1 MAAHPFIRLTALG
14 AVLTALVTSCIY
26 PIEVELPEATNYPLV
41 VEGNLRIGEVS
52 TMSIT
57 RVAPFEDDVDPLSET
72 PQFLLR
78 ECYIEGED
86 GTRIPALDAMTYFYD
101 NRVSFD
107 TADLRTD
114 QRYRVHLSSQRSTFE
129 TDWLEV
135 CSAPVIDDLSY
146 NKNDAFSELRIGLSM
161 HCNGSKFFRWSFDE
175 TWEYH
180 SYLNTDLEFDP
191 ESWEVGNYQGP
202 NLYYCW
208 KHVPSP
214 RINLFST
221 EGQTEDRFEDLDFH
235 HFPLNDQ
242 RLQVMY
248 RMELIL
254 EAISQGSYA
263 YWNNIRQN
271 SDEQGSIFAPM
282 PAQMAGNIHCVSGKE
297 ELVFGY
303 IDATQPVKAV
313 LYYDNSVEN
322 YFDVRNYPKPEMNEH
337 YVETWDKY
345 NCSVLYKRGFLPYLK
360 LTIED
365 EETSVATDYFLW
377 VLASCLDCRM
387 DGGTKEKPADWPTNH
402 R

>member
-14 AVLTALVTSCIY
+14 AVLAALVSSCIY

-41 VEGNLRIGEVS
+41 IEGNIRIGEVS
-52 TMSIT
+52 SLSIT
-57 RVAPFEDDVDPLSET
+57 RVAPFGEDGTRLEET

-78 ECYIEGED
+78 ECYVEGED
-86 GTRIPALDAMTYFYD
+86 GTRVPATDAMTYFYS
-101 NRVSFD
+101 NRVDFD
-107 TADLRTD
+107 TADLRAD
-114 QRYRVHLSSQRSTFE
+114 QRYRVHLSSQKSIYE

-135 CSAPVIDDLSY
+135 CQAPVIDDLSY

-180 SYLNTDLEFDP
+180 SYVNTDLEFDP
-191 ESWEVGNYQGP
+191 ESWTVGYYQGP
-202 NLYYCW
+202 SLYYCW
-208 KHVPSP
+208 KQVISP

-248 RMELIL
+248 RMKLVL
-254 EAISQGSYA
+254 EAISPGSYA
-263 YWNNIRQN
+263 YWNNIRQI

-282 PAQMAGNIHCVSGKE
+282 PAQMVGNIHWLSGPDE
-297 ELVFGY
+297 RVFGY
-303 IDATQPVKAV
+303 IDATQPVRAV

-322 YFDVRNYPKPEMNEH
+322 YFDVRNYPRPDLDDH
-337 YVETWDKY
+337 YVEAWDKY
-345 NCSVLYKRGFLPYLK
+345 NCSVLYKNGFLPYL
-360 LTIED
+360 TISQED
-365 EETSVATDYFLW
+365 ENGVLKDYYIW
-377 VLASCLDCRM
+377 AHASCIDCRM
-387 DGGTKEKPADWPTNH
+387 DGGTKDKPADWPTNH